1 MSKNRLLYC
10 MVLSLFILHP
20 VFPSA
25 AAGEV
30 ADAALV
36 SLLRNGGY
44 TLYFRHTATD
54 WSHSDHLTQTGDWL
68 SCDKQKMRQL
78 SERGR
83 ADARRIGL
91 AIRQL
96 DIPVGRVLASPYC
109 RTVETGKLLDVGEVV
124 PTADVMNL
132 RAAEYVGGRMS
143 IVENARRLLA
153 TPPAPGTNTVITA
166 HGNVAREA
174 TPVYPGEG
182 EGVVF
187 QADLKGGF
195 RVIARIPP
203 KRWKRMVATKAQ

>member
-1 MSKNRLLYC
+1 MSKNRLLHC
-10 MVLSLFILHP
+10 MVLTLIILHP

-25 AAGEV
+25 AAGEM
-30 ADAALV
+30 ADAELV

-54 WSHSDHLTQTGDWL
+54 WSHSDHLTQKGDWV

-83 ADARRIGL
+83 ADAQSIGL
-91 AIRQL
+91 AMRQL

-124 PTADVMNL
+124 PTTDVMNL

-143 IVENARRLLA
+143 IVENTRRLLA

-203 KRWKRMVATKAQ
+203 KRWNRMVATKSQ